1 MYAKLSTGDNVSQSR
16 NCAERVESFLYCV
29 LAGQADGP
37 ANLGV
42 MVAQSD
48 WLFLSKGQ
56 VAAVEKADSAF
67 SARVR
72 ELYIPLTQKEYWKI
86 FWEQPVIAASI
97 TNPPQRELMPMFK
110 NRLGIPM
117 KDREHSQWQ
126 FGHPVTFADKSKAS
140 SL

>member
-1 MYAKLSTGDNVSQSR
+1 MYPKLSTGDNVSQSR
-16 NCAERVESFLYCV
+16 NCAVRVESFLYCV

-56 VAAVEKADSAF
+56 VAVEKADSAF

-72 ELYIPLTQKEYWKI
+72 ELYIPLTEEKVLED
-86 FWEQPVIAASI
+86 FLGAAGDRSRDRYAI
-97 TNPPQRELMPMFK
+97 T
-110 NRLGIPM
+110 
-117 KDREHSQWQ
+117 
-126 FGHPVTFADKSKAS
+126 A
-140 SL
+140 

>member
-1 MYAKLSTGDNVSQSR
+1 MYPKLSTGDNVSQSR

-56 VAAVEKADSAF
+56 VAAVEKADSVF
-67 SARVR
+67 SAGPRAVHSTNAERVLEDFLGAAGDR
-72 ELYIPLTQKEYWKI
+72 GLHYKSATPRADADVQ
-86 FWEQPVIAASI
+86 EQPWDSNEG
-97 TNPPQRELMPMFK
+97 T
-110 NRLGIPM
+110 
-117 KDREHSQWQ
+117 
-126 FGHPVTFADKSKAS
+126 
-140 SL
+140 

>member
-1 MYAKLSTGDNVSQSR
+1 MYPKLSTGDNVSQSR

-56 VAAVEKADSAF
+56 VAAVEKADSVF
-67 SARVR
+67 SARPRAVHSTNAER
-72 ELYIPLTQKEYWKI
+72 VLEDFLG
-86 FWEQPVIAASI
+86 AAGDRSRDRYAI
-97 TNPPQRELMPMFK
+97 T
-110 NRLGIPM
+110 
-117 KDREHSQWQ
+117 
-126 FGHPVTFADKSKAS
+126 A
-140 SL
+140 